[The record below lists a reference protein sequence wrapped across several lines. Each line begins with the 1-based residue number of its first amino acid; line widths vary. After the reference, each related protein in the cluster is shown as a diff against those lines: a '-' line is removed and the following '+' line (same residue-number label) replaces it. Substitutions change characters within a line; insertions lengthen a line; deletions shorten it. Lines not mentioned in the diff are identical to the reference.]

1 MMPTLRCVAWLVLTA
16 PLLAACDRSGNA
28 PGGARPPTLV
38 DVEVVQAQVVPNL
51 VELPGRVEAGR
62 SVEVRARADGII
74 EQQLYVDGTTVAAN
88 APLFQIDPRDLRA
101 RLQQANASLASAQ
114 AARAQTSALRARLA
128 QLVQR
133 KAVSVQEFESAQA
146 GFRQADAALQEAQA
160 AVARARL
167 QLDHALVRAP
177 IAGRAGRAQVSEGA
191 LASAATATLLT
202 RIDQLDPAF
211 VIFNPSHV
219 AMDAMERDVSEG
231 RVVLGPNQSVDVTLL
246 LEGDARPPM
255 VGTLDFSETA
265 IDPSTGSRVLRAR
278 LKNPE
283 GRLLPGQFVRGQ
295 LAVGTLRNGMSVPE
309 RAVQIGEDESSVMVV
324 TAEGIAQRR
333 PVTLAGQAG
342 GRWIVSAG
350 LEAGDRVVVDG
361 WHKVQPGQ
369 PVAINTAPPGKG
381 KAP

>member
-1 MMPTLRCVAWLVLTA
+1 MMRTLRSVAWLLLPA
-16 PLLAACDRSGNA
+16 LLLAACDRSATG
-28 PGGARPPTLV
+28 PGGARPATLV
-38 DVEVVQAQVVPNL
+38 DVEEVKAQVVPNL

-62 SVEVRARADGII
+62 SVEVRARADGIV
-74 EQQLYVDGTTVAAN
+74 EQQLYVDGSNVAAN

-114 AARAQTSALRARLA
+114 AARAQTAALRARLA

-219 AMDAMERDVSEG
+219 AMDAMQRDVSEG
-231 RVVLGPNQSVDVTLL
+231 RVLLGPDQRVEVTLL

-278 LKNPE
+278 VKNAD

-324 TAEGIAQRR
+324 TAEGVAQRR
-333 PVTLAGQAG
+333 PVILAGQAG
-342 GRWIVSAG
+342 GRWIVSSG
-350 LEAGDRVVVDG
+350 LQPGDRVIVDG

-369 PVAINTAPPGKG
+369 PVAVNTAPPGKG